1 MFLGYTNPH
10 VQELPILETLRP
22 REGRQGNELD
32 AFLETVSVFLVDMA
46 LIHGIHGIS
55 QNVTVRNRWE
65 SRIRRC
71 IYFGFKW
78 SVCEGR
84 LRMIVDGSK

>member
-10 VQELPILETLRP
+10 VQERFWRG
-22 REGRQGNELD
+22 REKAGQRVGCIPGNGER
-32 AFLETVSVFLVDMA
+32 FGGY
-46 LIHGIHGIS
+46 GIDTWYTWYS